1 MLPPEMNPRGPRRPG
16 RADYRRGGTS
26 RLLTWVAVL
35 ASAAILVASTA
46 GYVLVTYYNSQITRI
61 GISNIPGF
69 HPPSAG
75 ADGAAVNFLL
85 VGSDTRS
92 GAGNGGFN
100 AAPGSSSYVTGA
112 RSDTQLLVHIPP
124 GNGKIT
130 VISFPRDSLVQIPAF
145 NGHQAQQNK
154 LNAAFSFGGPSLLI
168 ATIEKLSGLRIDH
181 YMEID
186 FAGFKNMVDALGGLT
201 VCVQTSRHDVLSGDF
216 LSAGVHHINGR
227 QALAF
232 VRDRHTFPDQDLSRI
247 KDQQYFLSTMLKKV
261 LSAGTLADPFKLN
274 GFLSALAKSVT
285 VDNGLSLQEM
295 KNFAEQMRH
304 LDPAHIT
311 FVTLPFLTSNYYVPG
326 VGDAVELDP
335 VKDAALFRSLKENLT
350 PTGGSSAHHAAPAAK
365 VPPGSFSLAV
375 LNGSSIAG
383 LAHRA
388 AAVMT
393 GKGFHVVQIGNA
405 PGVGSASIVEY
416 STGHLAAARTVA
428 AAVPGAVLRFDSAVG
443 NTVQLVLGSG
453 YQPAGTASP
462 SAAKS
467 PSAGAAGTSAANLS
481 CAP

>member
-1 MLPPEMNPRGPRRPG
+1 MLPPELDPRGPRRAG
-16 RADYRRGGTS
+16 RPAYGRSGLS
-26 RLLTWVAVL
+26 RSLTWLAVAV
-35 ASAAILVASTA
+35 SAAILVASTA
-46 GYVLVTYYNSQITRI
+46 GYVMVTYYNSQITRI

-69 HPPSAG
+69 HPPSAN

-92 GAGNGGFN
+92 GAGNSSFN
-100 AAPGSSSYVTGA
+100 AAPGSSNYVTGA

-145 NGHQAQQNK
+145 GGHPAQLNK

-168 ATIEKLSGLRIDH
+168 ATIEKLSGLRVDH

-201 VCVQTSRHDVLSGDF
+201 VCVRTSRHDVLSGDF
-216 LSAGVHHINGR
+216 LSAGVHHINGK

-261 LSAGTLADPFKLN
+261 LSAGTLSNPFKLN
-274 GFLSALAKSVT
+274 AFLSALAKSVT
-285 VDNGLSLQEM
+285 VDSGLSVQEM
-295 KNFAEQMRH
+295 KNFAERMRN

-311 FVTLPFLTSNYYVPG
+311 FITLPFITPNYYVPG
-326 VGDAVELDP
+326 VGDAIELDP
-335 VKDAALFRSLKENLT
+335 VKDAALFRSLKENVT
-350 PTGGSSAHHAAPAAK
+350 PSTGSASHRPATAARVA
-365 VPPGSFSLAV
+365 PGSFKLAV
-375 LNGSSIAG
+375 LNGSSVAG

-388 AAVMT
+388 AAAMT
-393 GKGFHVVQIGNA
+393 AKGFRVVQIGNA
-405 PGVGSASIVEY
+405 PAGVGSTSVVEY
-416 STGHLAAARTVA
+416 STDHLAQAQAVAR
-428 AAVPGAVLRFDSAVG
+428 AVPGAVLRFDAAAG
-443 NTVQLVLGSG
+443 DTVDLVVGSG
-453 YQPAGTASP
+453 YQPPGASA
-462 SAAKS
+462 SAAAAT
-467 PSAGAAGTSAANLS
+467 PAATAGTSAASLS